1 MGIYE
6 VAINE
11 HFDIF
16 DDETLNVITSMNEA
30 EEHSAISSL
39 CDRLY
44 HKLISE
50 KFENIDFG
58 DIEKSKGDITS
69 YSGYSSTLDSLDII
83 SGLIK
88 EFKGSQDSVNTIYKA
103 IQNMEENKNLFMKG
117 YMLNIELPMV
127 LYNSIVLSIV
137 SATSLLIATS
147 VEMIKSPNADNF
159 DIELDKVAL
168 NKTKDHLLLKNLEK
182 FNNSCDKGDVQKSL
196 SYIISGYSKEKGLL
210 GTSAAIGVLG
220 GAALIAILMNII
232 PMMREMIFF
241 FFHVRTKISDYFE
254 LQAELLQANAYRV
267 QSNPSID
274 PVKRKEIASKQ
285 HAIAEKFAKIANH
298 VAIDMKSADNK
309 ASAESKK
316 ESSIKFKADD
326 IIDSAPAKL
335 NDGDSDDDDSNSLF

>member
-117 YMLNIELPMV
+117 YMLNIELP
-127 LYNSIVLSIV
+127 
-137 SATSLLIATS
+137 
-147 VEMIKSPNADNF
+147 KSPNADNF

-326 IIDSAPAKL
+326 IIDQAPAKL
-335 NDGDSDDDDSNSLF
+335 NDDGDSDEDDGNSLF